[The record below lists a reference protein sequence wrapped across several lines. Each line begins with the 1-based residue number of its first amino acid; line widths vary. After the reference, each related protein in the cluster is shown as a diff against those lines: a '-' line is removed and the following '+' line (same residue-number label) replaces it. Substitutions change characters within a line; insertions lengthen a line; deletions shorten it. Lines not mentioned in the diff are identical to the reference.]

1 MGQEALIN
9 RCLYDVTGLSHD
21 ECRTL
26 GDNACGARER
36 VEFSGS
42 LPGFQGLTFRP
53 LQLYS
58 SGNFL
63 LYATEWE
70 IMHSNLIPF
79 SRSDIDVKPV
89 VGTQSIP
96 ELFIKTPFVQIQSY
110 PIAGHVVTTNVR
122 YVYVPS
128 KFGLGG
134 SQATGT
140 EVERLKSILNNGME
154 AFVSAVPPK
163 TQGLSPLGEHSSG
176 RVVTFKLYVDLNGKI
191 LAFLSG
197 GIGEAGLESEDPISY
212 LMMVPGMIQLGKLGA
227 KMIWSTVARREVAQ
241 ALTSAAAG
249 LRQKLL
255 ARGASA
261 EVAEFAALTE
271 EELGKVRGGMAEMKK
286 PRMTA
291 ADLNE
296 FIPQERP
303 GMGPKQRF
311 TPLERD
317 AARQMIG
324 VMERV
329 RNGDSWAWAELIP
342 GRGPER
348 MKMLRFGD
356 LAKKGWAEIDVL
368 PDNTGAL
375 NKIRMLVR
383 VVDKDIDY
391 KFMQM
396 H

>member
-1 MGQEALIN
+1 MGQEALFN
-9 RCLYDVTGLSHD
+9 RCLYDVTRLSHD

-26 GDNACGARER
+26 GDNACGAQER

-42 LPGFQGLTFRP
+42 LSGFQGLTFQP

-58 SGNFL
+58 YGNFL

-70 IMHSNLIPF
+70 IMHSNIIPF
-79 SRSDIDVKPV
+79 SRGDIDVKPV
-89 VGTQSIP
+89 VGLQSIP
-96 ELFIKTPFVQIQSY
+96 ELFIKTPFVQTQCY
-110 PIAGHVVTTNVR
+110 PIVGHVVTTNVR

-140 EVERLKSILNNGME
+140 EGERLKSILNNGTE
-154 AFVSAVPPK
+154 AFVSAVHPK
-163 TQGLSPLGEHSSG
+163 TQSLSPIGEYSSG

-191 LAFLSG
+191 LALLSG

-212 LMMVPGMIQLGKLGA
+212 LLMVPGMIQLGKLGA

-241 ALTSAAAG
+241 ALSSAAAG

-255 ARGASA
+255 GRGASA
-261 EVAEFAALTE
+261 EIAEFAALTE

-303 GMGPKQRF
+303 GMGPKQRLT
-311 TPLERD
+311 TPERN
-317 AARQMIG
+317 AARQIIG
-324 VMERV
+324 VLERV
-329 RNGDSWAWAELIP
+329 RNGDSWAWAELIA
-342 GRGPER
+342 GRGPEG

-356 LAKKGWAEIDVL
+356 LAKQGWAEIDL
-368 PDNTGAL
+368 LTNNPGAL
-375 NKIRMLVR
+375 NKMRMLAR
-383 VVDKDIDY
+383 VVRGDIEY
-391 KFMQM
+391 KLMQI